1 MPLHGISL
9 KSFSFRLVERQNI
22 NTQTP
27 QLENGYLRIANELY
41 EQIMLA
47 NFSKRELLVVLA
59 IIRETYGYGRKS
71 HRISGTQVG
80 RMTGIPRE
88 HAARTIACLV
98 RREVVLNQPHTG
110 YNVLGLNKNY
120 HQWLPSE
127 GSAKTARVPKQPQ
140 ASAETATKVVPNQ
153 HTTKDSKYNSKDSKA
168 QAPVLPEWLNPE
180 SWHSWLAHLK
190 EKRKT
195 PTLSAQSAQIRK
207 LEKYRSQGHT
217 PDAVIEHS
225 IAGNYQGLY
234 PEQTNGLNGN
244 SSGPKLSAVERV
256 RRANAHILDEQAA
269 GGSIMD
275 TDGWTVRTAMDG
287 RPR

>member
-1 MPLHGISL
+1 MENSQID
-9 KSFSFRLVERQNI
+9 
-22 NTQTP
+22 TQTP

-80 RMTGIPRE
+80 RLVGIARQ
-88 HAARTIACLV
+88 HAASTIAVLE
-98 RREVVLNQPHTG
+98 RRKVVLKRDHNGH
-110 YNVLGLNKNY
+110 NVLGINKDY
-120 HQWLPSE
+120 REWLLS
-127 GSAKTARVPKQPQ
+127 GSTKSGLVPKQLQ
-140 ASAETATKVVPNQ
+140 ASPKTVTKVVPNRD
-153 HTTKDSKYNSKDSKA
+153 TTKDSKYNSKDSKA
-168 QAPVLPEWLNPE
+168 QAPVLPEWLPTE

-217 PDAVIEHS
+217 PDSVIEHS

-234 PEQTNGLNGN
+234 TEHGNGLNRN
-244 SSGPKLSAVERV
+244 SGGPKISAVERV
-256 RRANAHILDEQAA
+256 RRANAHILDEPSEEA
-269 GGSIMD
+269 GGPVVD
-275 TDGWTVRTAMDG
+275 ADGWTVRPAMD
-287 RPR
+287 